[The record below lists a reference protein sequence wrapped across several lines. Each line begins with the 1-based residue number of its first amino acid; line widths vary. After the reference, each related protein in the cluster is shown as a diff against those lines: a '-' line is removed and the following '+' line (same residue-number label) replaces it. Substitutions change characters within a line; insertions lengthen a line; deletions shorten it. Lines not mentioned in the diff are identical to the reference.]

1 MIEKKYLENK
11 LENIEEK
18 HQKEIAVLNRKIAKL
33 DYFKDDE
40 IDETIEHTLDKCP
53 ECGGNLK
60 EINVVISDII
70 DFEIRIK
77 RTRNNVHNY
86 KCCNCKKNITPNKT
100 LPHGASYGPHVKATN
115 LSMIN
120 NANVPFNKVV
130 SHISDITNGEI
141 NIGEEYVMELQRKS
155 SQALIDLNKQ
165 LKKKI
170 ISLMRMHWDDTTVNY
185 GLGKSLE

>member
-1 MIEKKYLENK
+1 MHYQRQMIEIKYLENK

-40 IDETIEHTLDKCP
+40 IDETIEHTLDKCL

-70 DFEIRIK
+70 DFEIKIK

-86 KCCNCKKNITPNKT
+86 KYCNCKKNITANKT
-100 LPHGASYGPHVKATN
+100 LPRGTSYGPLVKATI

-120 NANVPFNKVV
+120 NTNVPFNKVV
-130 SHISDITNGEI
+130 SHISGTTNGEI
-141 NIGEEYVMELQRKS
+141 NISEEYVMELQRKS

-165 LKKKI
+165 LKKK
-170 ISLMRMHWDDTTVNY
+170 LLV
-185 GLGKSLE
+185 